1 MRGGRCCFAVG
12 SKSFEILVE
21 VFGGKLKGKILER
34 CRGVSWWIRFGERS
48 LCCLLEG
55 VEACCRGEDE
65 KLCNKGWVEDGREF
79 RLELRSNGAGR
90 LILCSVCSVE
100 TKRFTLS
107 FPEGRSLPGGWSI
120 LAEKLR
126 FLGVVSSKEMKLPS
140 PTASRSLEIGS
151 SSVNPLK
158 GSIVDLVKKE
168 HGLVNE
174 AIWIQIGEEEVQPR
188 MEHLIVGRWG
198 DFLDPTP
205 DLLALRS
212 WVGHNWSLRGGVRV
226 SLLGGALLL
235 FEFKDGSDAEM
246 VLSRGV
252 RRFKGMVL
260 HLDRWT
266 PEVGCCRKGEHAKE
280 VWVRVVGLPLHLW
293 GPEVLKKIGDS
304 CGGFVAVDEDTAH
317 LRHLQWAR
325 VLVRYDG
332 RRMPGMLKVV
342 VGLSCFSIQL
352 WWEVPP
358 WFSTEVSSC
367 GFSGLEVRGEVTG
380 ETRAIES
387 VRVQVPLQQLEAD
400 AVLPCDGGSEG
411 KGLVAVDGSE
421 KAMVGSGL
429 QKAVECDG
437 DGKQANCNGRC
448 VGGLSCKGTLSG
460 AAGGLKKW
468 AFRV

>member
-21 VFGGKLKGKILER
+21 VFGGKLKGKSWRDAEVCHGGSGLGK
-34 CRGVSWWIRFGERS
+34 GVCVVCWKVWK
-48 LCCLLEG
+48 LVVG
-55 VEACCRGEDE
+55 VRNE

-174 AIWIQIGEEEVQPR
+174 AVWIQIGEEEVQPR
-188 MEHLIVGRWG
+188 TEHLSSCLVGRWG

-212 WVGHNWSLRGGVRV
+212 WVGHNWSLRGGVRIF
-226 SLLGGALLL
+226 LLGGALLL
-235 FEFKDGSDAEM
+235 FEFEEGSDAEM

-252 RRFKGMVL
+252 RRFEGN
-260 HLDRWT
+260 
-266 PEVGCCRKGEHAKE
+266 
-280 VWVRVVGLPLHLW
+280 
-293 GPEVLKKIGDS
+293 
-304 CGGFVAVDEDTAH
+304 GF
-317 LRHLQWAR
+317 
-325 VLVRYDG
+325 
-332 RRMPGMLKVV
+332 
-342 VGLSCFSIQL
+342 
-352 WWEVPP
+352 
-358 WFSTEVSSC
+358 
-367 GFSGLEVRGEVTG
+367 
-380 ETRAIES
+380 
-387 VRVQVPLQQLEAD
+387 
-400 AVLPCDGGSEG
+400 
-411 KGLVAVDGSE
+411 
-421 KAMVGSGL
+421 
-429 QKAVECDG
+429 
-437 DGKQANCNGRC
+437 
-448 VGGLSCKGTLSG
+448 
-460 AAGGLKKW
+460 
-468 AFRV
+468 AFG